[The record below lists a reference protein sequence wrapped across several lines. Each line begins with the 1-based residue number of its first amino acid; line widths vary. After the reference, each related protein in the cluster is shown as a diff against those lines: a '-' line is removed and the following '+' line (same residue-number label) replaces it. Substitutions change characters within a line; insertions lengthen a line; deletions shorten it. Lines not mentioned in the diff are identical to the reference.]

1 LEDRMVGADVVAE
14 PNGLAGDAV
23 PSGAVTGAAETVPG
37 TVHPPYSP
45 LAFSAM
51 KEESTGIHTSLGSV
65 FTYIGV
71 QP

>member
-1 LEDRMVGADVVAE
+1 MVGADVVAE

-23 PSGAVTGAAETVPG
+23 PSGAVTGAAEIVPG

-45 LAFSAM
+45 LEFSAM
-51 KEESTGIHTSLGSV
+51 KQRAGTHTSLGSV